1 VRAKGIVIALLAAAL
16 VLPLTAA
23 SLAPAKPALTSSGQ
37 LLQSFEGLLK
47 HRYGS
52 RQVCAYSDGAS
63 RWHFSATTC
72 SPLSTY
78 SPYEYTFREP
88 RNTDLRVSRRSFR
101 GLVLD
106 GGARAVLVGG
116 HPIGCD
122 AWPGMYLGA
131 DANFSLRCVSP
142 DPGDRRSGLVRATSA
157 SVSLTATGRMLR
169 SLDELV
175 FQQYGVAGACA
186 HMDGY
191 FRWSLTSAPCRHAR
205 PYFPTFTSTRTP
217 ALRLSPLRH
226 GGIGVG
232 NAAVVLV
239 SGHPVLCSLH
249 RGMYLTRVV
258 PPASLSLGCFEPQ

>member
-1 VRAKGIVIALLAAAL
+1 MRAKGIVIALLAAAL

-23 SLAPAKPALTSSGQ
+23 SSAPAKPALTSSGQ

-47 HRYGS
+47 HRYGARS
-52 RQVCAYSDGAS
+52 ICAYSDGAS
-63 RWHFSATTC
+63 RLHFSATTC

-78 SPYEYTFREP
+78 SPYEYTFNSP
-88 RNTDLRVSRRSFR
+88 RNTDLQVSRRSFR

-106 GGARAVLVGG
+106 GGAQAVLVGG
-116 HPIGCD
+116 HPIDCEG
-122 AWPGMYLGA
+122 WPGMYLGA
-131 DANFSLRCVSP
+131 DANFSLRCVSR
-142 DPGDRRSGLVRATSA
+142 DPGDHRSGLVQPTST
-157 SVSLTATGRMLR
+157 SVSLTDTGRLLR

-186 HMDGY
+186 HTDGY
-191 FRWSLTSAPCRHAR
+191 GRWSVTSAPCRSAK
-205 PYFPTFTSTRTP
+205 PYLPTFTSTRTP

-232 NAAVVLV
+232 NAATVLV
-239 SGHPVLCSLH
+239 SGHPVVCSLYH
-249 RGMYLTRVV
+249 GTYLTRAV